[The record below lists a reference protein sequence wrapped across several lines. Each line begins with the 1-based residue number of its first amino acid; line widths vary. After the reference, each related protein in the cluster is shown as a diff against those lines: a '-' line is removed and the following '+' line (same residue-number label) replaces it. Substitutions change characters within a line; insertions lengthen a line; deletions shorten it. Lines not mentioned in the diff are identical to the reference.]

1 MPKIKAAIL
10 VVEDEPI
17 KRSVLADGLSQA
29 GYAVTAAENVLQAE
43 QVLAKNTFDVVLT
56 DLRMPGCDGISFLRR
71 LKTENPEQ
79 SVIVMTAYGTVETAV
94 EAMRLGAFDY
104 LQKPFSNE
112 ELFLKLEKLLK
123 YEQLSRENQELRNQ
137 LRTPVVE
144 RRIIGQSDTFRNVLA
159 KVHSIANTDTTVLIE
174 GESGTGKELIARQ
187 IHATSY
193 RSKGPFVAFS
203 CAALP
208 ADLIES
214 ELFGHEAGAFT
225 GATQKRL
232 GRFEQAQDG
241 TLFLDDIDDIP
252 LPLQVKLVRVL
263 QEHTF
268 ERVGGER
275 SMRTNARILASTKK
289 TLADLVAA
297 GQFRQDLYYRINV
310 VPIQIPPLRD
320 RSADIPLLTAYFL
333 EKAGLEMNRSP
344 VQITAGALKRLCAYS
359 WPGNVRQLEH
369 YVSRMVA
376 LTAKDLLDEA
386 DLPELEGHSARKPLV
401 SLSLQEI
408 EKIDMNATLAE
419 VEERL
424 ILWAMTQAKGNLA
437 KAAEALGIP
446 RSTLQYKLQKK

>member
-1 MPKIKAAIL
+1 
-10 VVEDEPI
+10 
-17 KRSVLADGLSQA
+17 
-29 GYAVTAAENVLQAE
+29 
-43 QVLAKNTFDVVLT
+43 
-56 DLRMPGCDGISFLRR
+56 
-71 LKTENPEQ
+71 
-79 SVIVMTAYGTVETAV
+79 
-94 EAMRLGAFDY
+94 
-104 LQKPFSNE
+104 
-112 ELFLKLEKLLK
+112 
-123 YEQLSRENQELRNQ
+123 
-137 LRTPVVE
+137 
-144 RRIIGQSDTFRNVLA
+144 VLA